1 MVSDYKDEVTTSAQ
15 NIMSATR
22 DVKDQIVETKEEQG
36 LIAAVQEGWATL
48 EALHENVNSAD
59 QAYELLND
67 AAATGSFDLTTE
79 EGMVEEV
86 VLDEVLNEVADEL
99 VTEQIISEII
109 AD

>member
-1 MVSDYKDEVTTSAQ
+1 MNA
-15 NIMSATR
+15 
-22 DVKDQIVETKEEQG
+22 
-36 LIAAVQEGWATL
+36 
-48 EALHENVNSAD
+48 AD
-59 QAYELLND
+59 QAYELLTD

-79 EGMVEEV
+79 EGIVEEV